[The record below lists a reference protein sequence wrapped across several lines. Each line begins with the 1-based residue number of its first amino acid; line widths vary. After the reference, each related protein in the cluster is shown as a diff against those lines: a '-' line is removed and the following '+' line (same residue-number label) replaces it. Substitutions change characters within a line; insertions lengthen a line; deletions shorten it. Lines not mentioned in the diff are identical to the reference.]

1 MHFLLILLLVVG
13 LASAGRNADARTLT
27 TEALGEDVITTKQM
41 GNAAD
46 MLVTRARCQDVTR
59 AFSQAARP
67 DASKQTRM
75 SNVAFVTYAFG
86 YAQGRGLSFPDAVA
100 ELLAY
105 CREFPDR
112 PFAGFPD

>member
-1 MHFLLILLLVVG
+1 MRPLLIVFLVG
-13 LASAGRNADARTLT
+13 ALATGARNADARTLT

-67 DASKQTRM
+67 DASKHTRM
-75 SNVAFVTYAFG
+75 RNVAFVTYAFG
-86 YAQGRGLSFPDAVA
+86 VAQGRGLSFKEAVA